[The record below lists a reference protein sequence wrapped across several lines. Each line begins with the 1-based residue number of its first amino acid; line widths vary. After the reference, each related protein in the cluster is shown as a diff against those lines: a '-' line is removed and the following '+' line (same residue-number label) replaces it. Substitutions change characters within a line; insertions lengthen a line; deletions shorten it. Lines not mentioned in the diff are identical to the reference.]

1 MIDSLLFF
9 SVVWIA
15 AVRVHAED
23 LEVKL
28 GITLPFSEEAG
39 FSQEAQSM
47 QKGLK
52 LLEATVNSE
61 KPYTTATG
69 RTLTVDIQIEDDLA
83 SVETAT
89 TLYESM
95 LVEQRLLLG
104 SMLYSSE
111 ALEQMSEV
119 AVSITPLDP
128 VNTSNF
134 YVTPHPA
141 GHLPVMSTDDAAII
155 YKDIGYY
162 RAMCE
167 GLLDRIEA
175 LGGTASIFMF
185 EAGVTL
191 LASLEDTD
199 DNFFRSRQMPVY
211 ACLPFDDIVD
221 LLVFG
226 YSQRWY
232 AMNFFATSVMQ
243 PDFYKAITPA
253 RANYKGGPITWAENM
268 ERDSTCNVF
277 GNAQGFAEKF
287 REMYADEPSY
297 HSAEAAAAAMTL
309 LAAVRNL
316 DNATP
321 SSTDLR
327 AELATLSEP
336 SFYGTLKFNSSG
348 YSEVETLAGQL
359 QPYDE
364 SAEKTYRWL
373 NSNMAVVTQATRLSA
388 PDPDDQAL
396 EIYPCG
402 DGSYVSSFS
411 VTEAVCSACPAG
423 RYRDLFSTR
432 CRSCEEG
439 TYADTTG
446 NVACKECP
454 EGSTCPTYGT
464 TQPVAVEGWYL
475 MPSQDLTF
483 LECEAPLCKGE
494 NECYGESR
502 GILCGSCN
510 EGYTHSLSR
519 GGLRLTA
526 CVECGSYIYNIGL
539 ICLMF
544 LFWVG
549 VILLV
554 YVFAAL
560 AAGSDQSLGDVILKI
575 FLTYLQ
581 LTSIA
586 IVGCGWSENLVVLR
600 LLVSLFKAPTEI
612 VDMHCLFH
620 PDVKELV
627 NITHM
632 RSAVGILIFPVLWL
646 VAYCVFRVVKR
657 MRSKAFDAVAVSYGG
672 DREEYKKD
680 RQMETAAKNSDS
692 SDSSDDE
699 EKENQ
704 MENEELEEEKEEEEE
719 EDVDGAADELENIQ
733 SPETEMEEPRKQFFS
748 QAQLKHLKRLNAHKL
763 NTKYQTLQVMSA
775 VTFVL
780 YPFLLS
786 ETSLSAQCVN
796 KEVLRLYSELDILC
810 FSEEN
815 VYWYIGS
822 LSCTFVYGLGIPMFI
837 LYKLST
843 NLVNSRGRK
852 FYHTYAL
859 WTNGFY
865 HRYSWYE
872 LIIFLFKCCAVMT
885 LCIPARAVRVPTMV
899 IVNGF
904 ALCVSV
910 RLRPYEIRGFF
921 VLDRLHIW
929 SLIAVLAT
937 ILPKLYTVMTEDF
950 GLSASSVI
958 HDPLQ
963 ILMWFLC
970 GLFHA
975 RVLSLSLWALFRNV
989 IIKHVMFRQFVLP
1002 DETGLLGRIILRVE
1016 RYKKY
1021 FEYDERVQGL
1031 ALDELSRQEKTY
1043 LLAVLNETLDT
1054 YVMHCSEFHPGFLM
1068 TAVNVALKGLVAK
1081 RVRLTENLVAM
1092 HTSDHL
1098 PFWQQR
1104 RRDIIVMAGQID
1116 SRGNESGS
1124 DPNNMSLTE
1133 RQRYFEKIRQTNA
1146 RRATALANAKKTRAT
1161 PEDILDHLIKLWP
1174 KITSVCE
1181 TPEHDHTA
1189 VLTSMCPWGRTK
1201 SPKTANTENAHE
1213 KKAYSEFFTY
1223 KEPEQVT
1230 ALSDPTP
1237 NERRRLDELSRK
1249 LFGGSDEAHR
1259 DPLQE
1264 EEEKE
1269 EEEKEQEEE
1278 EREQVLQLG
1287 GEFVVAESMRSRI
1300 FQRNAEL
1307 ENERDK
1313 LLARIES
1320 LKKDLLENPQPG
1332 AGLEVSES
1340 EHPREQNDGND

>member
-28 GITLPFSEEAG
+28 GITLPLFEEAG
-39 FSQEAQSM
+39 FSQEAESM
-47 QKGLK
+47 RRGLE

-69 RTLTVDIQIEDDLA
+69 RTLTVNIRIEDDLA

-95 LVEQRLLLG
+95 LAEQRLLLG

-141 GHLPVMSTDDAAII
+141 GYIPTMSTDDVAIV

-162 RAMCE
+162 RALCE

-175 LGGTASIFMF
+175 LGGTATIFSF
-185 EAGVTL
+185 DASETL
-191 LASLEDTD
+191 LASLEDSD
-199 DNFFRSRQMPVY
+199 ANFIRSQQIPVY
-211 ACLPFDDIVD
+211 ACLPFDDLVD
-221 LLVFG
+221 LIVFG

-243 PDFYKAITPA
+243 PDFYRAMTPA
-253 RANYKGGPITWAENM
+253 RANYRGGPMTWAENM

-287 REMYADEPSY
+287 REMYANEPSY

-321 SSTDLR
+321 SNTDLR

-336 SFYGTLKFNSSG
+336 SFYGTLEFHSSG
-348 YSEVETLAGQL
+348 YSVVETFAGQL
-359 QPYDE
+359 QPYPE

-373 NSNMAVVTQATRLSA
+373 NSNMAVVTLATSFPTPQ
-388 PDPDDQAL
+388 PDEQAL

-411 VTEAVCSACPAG
+411 ITEAVCSTCPAG
-423 RYRDLFSTR
+423 RYRDSFSTR

-439 TYADTTG
+439 TYADSTG
-446 NVACKECP
+446 NIACQECP
-454 EGSTCPTYGT
+454 EGSSCPTYGT
-464 TQPVAVEGWYL
+464 TQPMALEGWYL
-475 MPSQDLTF
+475 MPEQDMTF

-494 NECYGESR
+494 NVCHGEST

-526 CVECGSYIYNIGL
+526 CVECGSLMYSLCL

-544 LFWVG
+544 LFWIG

-554 YVFAAL
+554 YVFAGL
-560 AAGSDQSLGDVILKI
+560 SAGSDQSLGDVILKI
-575 FLTYLQ
+575 ILTYLQ

-586 IVGCGWSENLVVLR
+586 IVGCGWSEHLVVLR
-600 LLVSLFKAPTEI
+600 LLVSLFKSPTEM
-612 VDMHCLFH
+612 VDVHCLLS
-620 PDVKELV
+620 PDAKEIV
-627 NITHM
+627 TITHM
-632 RSAVGILIFPVLWL
+632 RSALGILIFPGLWL
-646 VAYCVFRVVKR
+646 IAYCVFRILKLI
-657 MRSKAFDAVAVSYGG
+657 RSRTFDMAALAAGG
-672 DREEYKKD
+672 NKEEYLKDRE
-680 RQMETAAKNSDS
+680 MEIAAKNSDS
-692 SDSSDDE
+692 SDSDE
-699 EKENQ
+699 EKE
-704 MENEELEEEKEEEEE
+704 ELEEKKELEEEGEE

-733 SPETEMEEPRKQFFS
+733 YSRTVDTEEPRKPFFS
-748 QAQLKHLKRLNAHKL
+748 AAQLKHLKRLNARRL
-763 NTKYQTLQVMSA
+763 DTKYQTLQVMSA

-786 ETSLSAQCVN
+786 EMSLSAQCVN

-815 VYWYIGS
+815 YFWYVGS
-822 LSCTFVYGLGIPMFI
+822 LSCTVVYGLGIPIFI
-837 LYKLST
+837 FYKLST
-843 NLVNSRGRK
+843 NLKNSGGRK
-852 FYHTYAL
+852 FYHTYRL

-872 LIIFLFKCCAVMT
+872 MVILVYKFCAIMT

-904 ALCVSV
+904 ALCLSV
-910 RLRPYEIRGFF
+910 RLRPFEIRGFF

-950 GLSASSVI
+950 GLSAASVI
-958 HDPLQ
+958 HDPLK
-963 ILMWFLC
+963 ILMWFFC

-975 RVLSLSLWALFRNV
+975 RVLSLSLWALFRN
-989 IIKHVMFRQFVLP
+989 IITKHVMFRQFVLP
-1002 DETGLLGRIILRVE
+1002 KETGALGRIILRME
-1016 RYKKY
+1016 RYKKC
-1021 FEYDERVQGL
+1021 FEYDETVQGL

-1043 LLAVLNETLDT
+1043 LLAVLNETLDM

-1068 TAVNVALKGLVAK
+1068 TAVKIAMKGLVAK
-1081 RVRLTENLVAM
+1081 RVRLTESLVAM
-1092 HTSDHL
+1092 HTYDHL
-1098 PFWQQR
+1098 SFWQQR
-1104 RRDIIVMAGQID
+1104 RHDMCVVTGHIGSFEVENGID
-1116 SRGNESGS
+1116 PE
-1124 DPNNMSLTE
+1124 NMSLTE
-1133 RQRYFEKIRQTNA
+1133 RQRYFEKISQANA

-1161 PEDILDHLIKLWP
+1161 PEDILDHLIQLWP
-1174 KITSVCE
+1174 KITSIRE
-1181 TPEHDHTA
+1181 TPEHD
-1189 VLTSMCPWGRTK
+1189 LTSILSSMRPWRTTK
-1201 SPKTANTENAHE
+1201 PTKTASTENAHE
-1213 KKAYSEFFTY
+1213 KKAYRELFTY
-1223 KEPEQVT
+1223 KEPERVA
-1230 ALSDPTP
+1230 ALSDPMP
-1237 NERRRLDELSRK
+1237 NELRRLDELSRK
-1249 LFGGSDEAHR
+1249 LFGGSDEVLEFHA
-1259 DPLQE
+1259 DA
-1264 EEEKE
+1264 EKE
-1269 EEEKEQEEE
+1269 EEDEKLEDLA
-1278 EREQVLQLG
+1278 EREIG
-1287 GEFVVAESMRSRI
+1287 SEFVVAESMRSRI

-1307 ENERDK
+1307 EKERDE
-1313 LLARIES
+1313 LLVRIEK
-1320 LKKDLLENPQPG
+1320 LKKDLLEQPQPSG
-1332 AGLEVSES
+1332 GLDLSES
-1340 EHPREQNDGND
+1340 EHSREQNDEKD